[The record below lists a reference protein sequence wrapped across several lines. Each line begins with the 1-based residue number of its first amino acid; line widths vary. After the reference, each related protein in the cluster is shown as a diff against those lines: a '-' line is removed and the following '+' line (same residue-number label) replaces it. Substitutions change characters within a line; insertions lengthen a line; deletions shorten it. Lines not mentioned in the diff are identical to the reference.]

1 MEVILKIRKN
11 YTGKFKSRVAL
22 ATIRNDKTI
31 AELASEF
38 SIHPNLVRTWKSK
51 LLAESE
57 DIFSDKRKRKKVE
70 DEKLTEELYRQI
82 GQLKVELDWLK
93 KKSGLLC

>member
-1 MEVILKIRKN
+1 MEVILNIRKN

-22 ATIRNDKTI
+22 AAIRNEKTI
-31 AELASEF
+31 SELASEF
-38 SIHPNLVRTWKSK
+38 SIHPNLVRTWKAK
-51 LLAESE
+51 LLTESE
-57 DIFSDKRKRKKVE
+57 DFFSDKRKRKKVE

-93 KKSGLLC
+93 KKFGLLG

>member
-1 MEVILKIRKN
+1 VEVILNIRKN

-22 ATIRNDKTI
+22 AAIRNEKTI
-31 AELASEF
+31 SELASEF
-38 SIHPNLVRTWKSK
+38 SIHPNLVRTWKTK

-57 DIFSDKRKRKKVE
+57 DFFSDKRKRKKVE

-93 KKSGLLC
+93 KKSGLLG